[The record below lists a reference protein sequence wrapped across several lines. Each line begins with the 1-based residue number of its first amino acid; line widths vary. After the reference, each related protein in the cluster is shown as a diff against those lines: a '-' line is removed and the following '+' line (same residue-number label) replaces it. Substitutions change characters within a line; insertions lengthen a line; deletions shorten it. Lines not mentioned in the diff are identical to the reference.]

1 MKAILSSRKHHY
13 VKRVSIFLIMVAL
26 IAGMM
31 GCDDDASPLYDLT
44 IYSTL
49 GGSVTATFDE
59 EETVIGPGKT
69 QTISD
74 ISAGTVVAL
83 VAEPQEDYGF
93 VKWTGDVGTITNV
106 NAASTNITMNATYSI
121 TANFALE
128 IWDWYDLHAIRDNLG
143 GSYCL
148 MNDLVSTTANY
159 TELVSATA
167 NDGKGWQPIGNSTN
181 PFTGSF
187 YGQGYEIGDLF
198 INRPEEDEVGL
209 FGFVDEPGLIENVGL
224 VNATV
229 TGYEYVGGLV
239 GNNDGIVSNSYST
252 GRVTGYKRVGGLVGW
267 NQHTVSNSYST
278 AGVGRTRSVG
288 GLVGYNTG
296 TVSNSYSSG
305 SVSGFWYV
313 GGLVGTN
320 HWGGT
325 VSNCYSSGSVTGETI
340 VSGLVGINYGS
351 VENSFW
357 DTQTS
362 TQPESAGGTGKITAE
377 MQNIATFTDTEME
390 GLDEPWD
397 IIAVALGVTNTT
409 PTWNIVDG
417 QTYPFLSWES
427 VS

>member
-239 GNNDGIVSNSYST
+239 GNNDGVVSNSYST